1 MTIAD
6 KILIYRAKNRL
17 SQKAF
22 AALVGTYPSY
32 ISDIETGKRQPGKI
46 MKTRIELVLND
57 EVLKRGLKN
66 DKRNKTADSEGVC

>member
-17 SQKAF
+17 SQTAF
-22 AALVGTYPSY
+22 AALVGTDQAY
-32 ISDIETGKRQPGKI
+32 ISDIETGKRQPGKM

-57 EVLKRGLKN
+57 EV
-66 DKRNKTADSEGVC
+66 

>member
-22 AALVGTYPSY
+22 AALVGTDQSY
-32 ISDIETGKRQPGKI
+32 ISDIETGKRQPGKM

-66 DKRNKTADSEGVC
+66 DKRNKTADSGGVC

>member
-22 AALVGTYPSY
+22 AALVGTDQPY
-32 ISDIETGKRQPGKI
+32 ISDIETGKRQPGK
-46 MKTRIELVLND
+46 MTKTRIELVLND
-57 EVLKRGLKN
+57 EV
-66 DKRNKTADSEGVC
+66 